1 MKIKAITRSQAD
13 GHPSDQKPPSRNPDP
28 SMHPFAKQREY
39 SRAVIA
45 SKMDRMFAKPF
56 IGAIEC
62 GDGVYGMA
70 RDSARLGVV
79 ATSGA
84 MGELAIHDVPTRQTL
99 LSVPNAHQGIVSS
112 LAFSHTSKSLR
123 GDSRLLSAGLDKH
136 VRMWDA
142 NRSTDAGDDAGLI
155 DEEDATAEQKPLRT
169 WTANAGVNCITHNLL
184 HPTFATAS
192 NAIQVWEEARTEPVE
207 TYTWGHDNIS
217 ALKFSPTEHTIMA
230 AAAGD
235 RSISLWD
242 TRVAGGSIGRILT
255 PFKMNDLSFN
265 PILPTSLLSAGEDHN
280 LYLWDIRNMG
290 GGAIQI
296 YKDHVAAVTSCD
308 WSPTGQQIASGGWD
322 RTVRIWDKNHGRSSD
337 CYHTKR
343 MQRLMNVQYSLDS
356 KYVLT
361 GSDDGNLRIWKARAS
376 EKIGQMDA
384 RERDR
389 INYRDSLRERWSGVG
404 EVRQVERRRNL
415 PKAIRNASK
424 LKKTMV
430 DSQKTKEENS
440 RLHTQAGQTKPK
452 SEKKKSVIKEQTLF
466 LIYSLVIIQPS
477 TMSATTLPTL
487 EEVIDKN
494 LKRGR
499 ELFYKDLEFSL
510 ESGVDESAYVENSIS
525 YRYTNKHSNKAKL
538 QSKLADEYKGAQNLP
553 PSLAA
558 QEGPRGKKSRRADAE
573 DISAQT
579 QKAIEGSTSRK
590 PDEQSL
596 ILHKSFPK
604 NVNESASTSTN
615 GSSSI
620 VNSYNNFEGT
630 KLSQQL
636 MKIKNQTQAKP
647 DYHPQWKLMRVISGH
662 LGWVRCVA
670 VEPDN
675 KWFATGA
682 GDRTI
687 KIWDLASGELKLSL
701 TGHISTVRGLAVSN
715 RHPYLFSCGEDKMV
729 KCWDLESNKVIR
741 HYHGHLSGVYAMAV
755 HPTLDLLVTSGRDS
769 VARVWDM
776 RTRAPVHVLTG
787 HKGTVGAVATQD
799 ADPQIITGSMDST
812 VKLWDLAAGKAMTT
826 LTHHKKSVRS
836 LAVHPTE
843 YSFASGSAG
852 GNNIKKWKCPEGQFV
867 HNFSGHDAV
876 INSLSLNADGVL
888 FSGAD
893 NGSMSFW
900 DYKTGLPFQSMSD
913 IPQPGSLD
921 AEADKTIKMYKEVS

>member
-265 PILPTSLLSAGEDHN
+265 PILPTLLLSAGEDHN

-558 QEGPRGKKSRRADAE
+558 QEGPRGKKSRKADAE

-590 PDEQSL
+590 PDEHSL

-812 VKLWDLAAGKAMTT
+812 VKLWDLAAG
-826 LTHHKKSVRS
+826 
-836 LAVHPTE
+836 
-843 YSFASGSAG
+843 
-852 GNNIKKWKCPEGQFV
+852 
-867 HNFSGHDAV
+867 
-876 INSLSLNADGVL
+876 
-888 FSGAD
+888 AD

>member
-558 QEGPRGKKSRRADAE
+558 QEGPRGKKSRKADAE

-812 VKLWDLAAGKAMTT
+812 VKLWDLAAG
-826 LTHHKKSVRS
+826 
-836 LAVHPTE
+836 
-843 YSFASGSAG
+843 
-852 GNNIKKWKCPEGQFV
+852 
-867 HNFSGHDAV
+867 
-876 INSLSLNADGVL
+876 
-888 FSGAD
+888 AD